1 MKFLHVFLIVFIVL
15 LVFSGGFLAYRKSKN
30 AWPFNPPKM
39 HGLYSGLYG
48 DAVNP
53 PNSPNQQPTKLT
65 PGGMVFIVIIM
76 ILVLALVIASIYTTV
91 FRYKIAGEAIH
102 SGNTGVAVAALSPEI
117 GQGVGSIL
125 GDITGHRFGYYDA
138 DY

>member
-1 MKFLHVFLIVFIVL
+1 MKFLHVFLIVFIIL
-15 LVFSGGFLAYRKSKN
+15 LVIAGILLGYRNSKHQ
-30 AWPFNPPKM
+30 WPFNPSKDQP
-39 HGLYSGLYG
+39 LR
-48 DAVNP
+48 DANGTPTNTP
-53 PNSPNQQPTKLT
+53 PNNKLT

-76 ILVLALVIASIYTTV
+76 VLALALAIASIYTTI

-125 GDITGHRFGYYDA
+125 GDITGRRFGYYDA